1 MTGISINN
9 LENPNKTW
17 FTYLLECA
25 DGTLYC
31 GVTNDLV
38 RRLKQHNGEL
48 VGGAKYTAV
57 RRPVVLK
64 KHWSQEN
71 RSSASQFEAQI
82 KKMTRQQKLALLET

>member
-1 MTGISINN
+1 MTIMV
-9 LENPNKTW
+9 ENDLATSNKTW

-31 GVTNDLV
+31 GVTNDVL

-48 VGGAKYTAV
+48 AGGAKYTAV

-64 KHWSQEN
+64 KQWPQEN
-71 RSSASQFEAQI
+71 RSTASQFEAQI
-82 KKMTRQQKLALLET
+82 KKMTRQQKLALLKT